1 MKIAFIGGRTFHHAD
16 GIATFMYHLAT
27 ELVKK
32 GHEPIV
38 FCEDNKNFEET
49 LNGFKVI
56 HRRSMKSAFLTKPLL
71 GLRAT
76 LHCLFKEKS
85 IQVFHYNTWAPAMI
99 ASHIP
104 LLFGRKVVIQ
114 GHGLEW
120 KRTKYSVRKQ
130 ALIKKIE
137 AWSARTNKNWTMV
150 SQEQTDYF
158 AEHYNRKC
166 TTITCAVK
174 MPDKVLQS
182 DFLQRFGLKGN
193 DYFLYMGRLVQDKNP
208 DYLIKGFLQA
218 ALSDKKL
225 VLCGGAD
232 DNNKY
237 EAYLKR
243 IAGDNDNVIFTGS
256 IFGADKDMAFRNCY
270 AFCIPSTLEGLP
282 MSLLEAMSYGKIAIA
297 SDIPA
302 CHEALGVSGIYIPYE
317 DDTAISKALK
327 KLVENETTYEW
338 QKEANKVRAKDIFSW
353 ESTTNKYIC
362 FINRIISAHQNKF
375 DTI

>member
-27 ELVKK
+27 ELVKM

-38 FCEDNKNFEET
+38 FCEGKKNSET
-49 LNGFKVI
+49 MLNGFKVI
-56 HRRSMKSAFLTKPLL
+56 ERRSLGSAFLTKPLL

-76 LHCLFKEKS
+76 LHCLFKEKG
-85 IQVFHYNTWAPAMI
+85 VKYFHYNTWAPAMI

-104 LLFGRKVVIQ
+104 LLFGRKVVMQ
-114 GHGLEW
+114 SHGLEW
-120 KRTKYSVRKQ
+120 KRTKYSAKKQ
-130 ALIKKIE
+130 AIIKKIE
-137 AWSARTNKNWTMV
+137 TWSAKTNKNWTMV

-166 TTITCAVK
+166 TTITCAVE
-174 MPDKVLQS
+174 MPGKTQQS
-182 DFLQRFGLKGN
+182 DFLKRFGLQGN

-208 DYLIKGFLQA
+208 DYLIKGFVNAKLVG
-218 ALSDKKL
+218 KKL

-232 DNNKY
+232 GNDKY
-237 EAYLKR
+237 EAYLRGLTASK
-243 IAGDNDNVIFTGS
+243 DVIFTGP
-256 IFGADKDMAFRNCY
+256 IFGADKDAAYRNSY

-302 CHEALGVSGIYIPYE
+302 CHEALGKSGIYVPYE
-317 DDTAISKALK
+317 DVDAISDALK
-327 KLVENETTYEW
+327 NLVENESKYEW
-338 QKEANKVRAKDIFSW
+338 QKESNKDRAMTSFSW
-353 ESTTNKYIC
+353 ENTTEKYLD
-362 FINRIISAHQNKF
+362 FLK
-375 DTI
+375 TI

>member
-27 ELVKK
+27 ELVKM

-38 FCEDNKNFEET
+38 FCEGEKNSEEM
-49 LNGFKVI
+49 LNGFKLI
-56 HRRSMKSAFLTKPLL
+56 ERKSLGSAFLTKPLL

-76 LHCLFKEKS
+76 LHCLFKEKGV
-85 IQVFHYNTWAPAMI
+85 QVFHYNTWAPAMI

-104 LLFGRKVVIQ
+104 LLFGRKVVMQ
-114 GHGLEW
+114 SHGLEW
-120 KRTKYSVRKQ
+120 KRTKYSAKKQ
-130 ALIKKIE
+130 KMIKRIE
-137 AWSARTNKNWTMV
+137 TWSAKTNKNWTMV

-158 AEHYNRKC
+158 LEHYHRKC
-166 TTITCAVK
+166 TTITCAVE
-174 MPDKVLQS
+174 MPGEAPQN
-182 DFLQRFGLKGN
+182 DFLQRYGLKGN

-218 ALSDKKL
+218 NLKDKKL

-232 DNNKY
+232 GNDKY
-237 EAYLKR
+237 ESYLKGL
-243 IAGDNDNVIFTGS
+243 ANGSDNVIFTGP
-256 IFGADKDMAFRNCY
+256 IFGADKDSAFRNCY

-302 CHEALGVSGIYIPYE
+302 CHEALGESGIYVPYE
-317 DDTAISKALK
+317 DDAAICKAMTELFGH
-327 KLVENETTYEW
+327 EADYEW
-338 QKEANKVRAKDIFSW
+338 QKEANRKRAAEVFSW
-353 ESTTNKYIC
+353 ENTTIQYLEYLK
-362 FINRIISAHQNKF
+362 
-375 DTI
+375 TI

>member
-27 ELVKK
+27 ELAKM

-38 FCEDNKNFEET
+38 FCEGEKNSEEM
-49 LNGFKVI
+49 LNGFKLIERKSLV
-56 HRRSMKSAFLTKPLL
+56 SAFLTKPLL

-76 LHCLFKEKS
+76 LHCLFKEKGV
-85 IQVFHYNTWAPAMI
+85 QVFHYNTWAPAMI

-104 LLFGRKVVIQ
+104 LLFGRKVVMQ
-114 GHGLEW
+114 SHGLEW
-120 KRTKYSVRKQ
+120 KRTKYSAKKQ
-130 ALIKKIE
+130 KMIKRIE
-137 AWSARTNKNWTMV
+137 TWSAKTNKHWTMV

-158 AEHYNRKC
+158 LEHYNRKC
-166 TTITCAVK
+166 TTITCAVE
-174 MPDKVLQS
+174 MPGAAQES
-182 DFLQRFGLKGN
+182 DFLQRFGLQGN

-218 ALSDKKL
+218 NLQVKKL

-232 DNNKY
+232 GNVQY
-237 EAYLKR
+237 EQYLRGLAK
-243 IAGDNDNVIFTGS
+243 GSKDVIFTGP
-256 IFGADKDMAFRNCY
+256 IFGADKDAAFRNCY

-302 CHEALGVSGIYIPYE
+302 CHEALGDSGIYVPYE
-317 DDTAISKALK
+317 DDKAIAEAMTELTG
-327 KLVENETTYEW
+327 NEAKYEW
-338 QKEANKVRAKDIFSW
+338 QKETNKQRAQRTFSW
-353 ESTTNKYIC
+353 ENTTKRYLEFVKGI
-362 FINRIISAHQNKF
+362 
-375 DTI
+375 